1 MNHRVLSK
9 YLKTIPSC
17 LGGNC
22 TCEICSD
29 IHVRQ
34 QPRSSIN
41 EIDMARPYFSD
52 GEDLPSP
59 RQTSQADIHVSDNW
73 NHLLRTLVIGILMVW
88 IVIALIAGIYD
99 PESRPF

>member
-1 MNHRVLSK
+1 
-9 YLKTIPSC
+9 
-17 LGGNC
+17 
-22 TCEICSD
+22 
-29 IHVRQ
+29 
-34 QPRSSIN
+34 
-41 EIDMARPYFSD
+41 MARPYFSD

-59 RQTSQADIHVSDNW
+59 QQTSQADVHVSDNW